1 MKHLIEQLEARAEG
15 YRRSSDEYRLLQDT
29 SEGEISA
36 KWESE
41 KNFWL
46 GMWRATETALN
57 LLKEQQQR
65 DEATGGSPF
74 RGEAA

>member
-1 MKHLIEQLEARAEG
+1 MKRLIEKLEARAEG
-15 YRRSSDEYRLLQDT
+15 YKRSSDEYRLLQDT

-46 GMWRATETALN
+46 GMWRATETALT
-57 LLKEQQQR
+57 LLKKQQQR

-74 RGEAA
+74 